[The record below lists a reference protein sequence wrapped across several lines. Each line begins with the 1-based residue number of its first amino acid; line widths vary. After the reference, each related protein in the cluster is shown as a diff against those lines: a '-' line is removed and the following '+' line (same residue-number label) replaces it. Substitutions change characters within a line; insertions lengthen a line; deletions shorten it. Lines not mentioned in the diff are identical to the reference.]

1 MAYFST
7 SVDAE
12 LVNYLEDAYEDLAY
26 REHVLMGSCNK
37 KSEFGDA
44 VKVPVKV
51 GYSAGQGG
59 NFTNA
64 AANDNGTQRIP
75 YLVQPAKVYG
85 VEGVDN
91 SQLVFTT
98 GGEQAVISILTDAI
112 NSATQATGDQAEI
125 LCFGDGYGTLGTI
138 LSNSGGG
145 PYVLTLTNVND
156 VYKLT
161 VGHVL
166 VSKTTPAAAA
176 LDTGTATVTG
186 SDPIA
191 GTVNV
196 TANAGWTP
204 ANTHV
209 IGLQGTM
216 LGSTSPSTFVG
227 LQGWIPKATARPSG
241 GENFLGIDRT
251 TVNVVLSAG
260 HYLDGRKRQ
269 ILDGIN
275 TLAGSIAN
283 VSGARPDVVFANP
296 ANYAKI
302 QAVVDAKASSS
313 MKGGDIDVYYDSLTI
328 QGPKGKMNV
337 VPATFCPMDQ
347 IFVCDSRTL
356 VLGSP
361 DNRPIRPASPKGEF
375 VDISTSDTSQVRM
388 RGAFFFYVTAP
399 GFNGNLLVQ

>member
-44 VKVPVKV
+44 VKVPIKIA
-51 GYSAGQGG
+51 YSAGQGG

-64 AANDNGTQRIP
+64 AANDNGTQRVP
-75 YLVQPAKVYG
+75 FLVQPAKVYG

-91 SQLVFTT
+91 SQLIFTT

-112 NSATQATGDQAEI
+112 KSSTEACGDQCEI
-125 LCFGDGYGTLGTI
+125 ACFGDGYGTLGTI

-145 PYVLTLTNVND
+145 PYVLTLSNVND
-156 VYKLT
+156 TYKFSN
-161 VGHVL
+161 GMVL
-166 VSKTTPAAAA
+166 VSKATPASAS
-176 LDTGTATVTG
+176 LDTGTITV
-186 SDPIA
+186 SSLDQIA
-191 GTVNV
+191 GTITV
-196 TANAGWTP
+196 AALGGWTP
-204 ANTHV
+204 TNAHV
-209 IGLQGTM
+209 LGLQGTM
-216 LGSTSPSTFVG
+216 LASTAPSTFVG
-227 LQGWIPKATARPSG
+227 LQGFIPKATARPSG

-251 TVNVVLSAG
+251 QNAVLLAG

-296 ANYAKI
+296 AVYAKI
-302 QAVVDAKASSS
+302 QAVVDAKASST
-313 MKGGDIDVYYDSLTI
+313 MKGGDIDVYYDSVTL

-347 IFVCDSRTL
+347 VFVCDSRTL
-356 VLGSP
+356 FIGSP
-361 DNRPIRPASPKGEF
+361 DNKPIRPASPKGDF
-375 VDISTSDTSQVRM
+375 VDLSTADTSQVRM

-399 GFNGNLLVQ
+399 GFNGNLLVA